1 MPIDTSPTSATAAQ
15 SARVN
20 IQSSAFRLDPY
31 PIYSVLRKQA
41 GVCKVD
47 PGGLWAVVRHAE
59 VARVLREHRVFS
71 SSALDLSR
79 RPWLGADPFS
89 VSLAAMDPPAHTPL
103 RRLGV
108 RMTQNITNSSL
119 ASLTSRYAQPL
130 TAQLSEGPCDFI
142 ASFAAPLL
150 VRVMAT
156 LIGAPSLSPRIIP
169 WVEAL
174 SAGIFIPAER
184 TPDLL
189 RTFEE
194 MEAELTSLLEARL
207 RKPGEDLVSGLVAAG
222 ADGRPPQTSDA
233 LGLLGL
239 FLVAAYETTV
249 QLLANIVLAWAR
261 HPAEFDRAR
270 SEPSLVPKLV
280 EEVLRIEPPV
290 HAIDR
295 TANVDVE
302 LAGVRI
308 PAGSIG
314 ARLCGLCEPRRATL
328 HGSRSVRSRS
338 RSRLHA
344 FIRPRRAC
352 LFGYAYRP
360 DAGQDGAGRAAAA
373 IPVCRVGKRTA
384 RVAVDLVSPHSTSAP
399 RNADIAVAASL

>member
-71 SSALDLSR
+71 SSALNLSR

-89 VSLAAMDPPAHTPL
+89 VSLAAMDPPAHAPL

-130 TAQLSEGPCDFI
+130 TAQLSKGPCDFI

-207 RKPGEDLVSGLVAAG
+207 GKPGEDLVSGLVAAG

-295 TANVDVE
+295 TANIDVE

-308 PAGSIG
+308 PAGSLVLAFVASANRDERRFTDPDRFDPDRDRASMLSFGHGVHVCLGTPI
-314 ARLCGLCEPRRATL
+314 ARTLARTALVVLLQRFRSVELASAPLEWRWTLSLRTLPVLYATL
-328 HGSRSVRSRS
+328 ISR
-338 RSRLHA
+338 
-344 FIRPRRAC
+344 
-352 LFGYAYRP
+352 
-360 DAGQDGAGRAAAA
+360 
-373 IPVCRVGKRTA
+373 
-384 RVAVDLVSPHSTSAP
+384 
-399 RNADIAVAASL
+399 